1 MICSRNEVAVMLRK
15 AAIGSGFPVGVAD
28 DLAAAGGWLCARRLE
43 GFGAV
48 MDAIATEFGPE
59 SDWWSENTTVHM
71 TDTSVARFGSSPFE
85 LLVAKDIEQV
95 VLHRPD
101 APLLLVGLAGIVAQ
115 ANETTF
121 ALSVGVDSPII
132 VSSES
137 VMWGDALSLDCV
149 ENIDITEVHLT
160 EVDQVGDES
169 APSPSPP
176 RAVEVDER
184 QWAVATELASRTYVP
199 ATEESRVR
207 GAGAGLGDND

>member
-59 SDWWSENTTVHM
+59 SDWWSENTTLHM

-85 LLVAKDIEQV
+85 LLVANDIERV
-95 VLHRPD
+95 IVKRPD
-101 APLLLVGLAGIVAQ
+101 APLLLVGLAGIVAR

-121 ALSVGVDSPII
+121 ALLAGVDSLII

-137 VMWGDALSLDCV
+137 VRWEGEPSVDGV
-149 ENIDITEVHLT
+149 ETIEITEVNQPGGESAGSPLPPRSV
-160 EVDQVGDES
+160 EVDQ
-169 APSPSPP
+169 
-176 RAVEVDER
+176 RR
-184 QWAVATELASRTYVP
+184 WAAANELASRTYVP
-199 ATEESRVR
+199 TSEESRVG
-207 GAGAGLGDND
+207 GAGAGLRDND